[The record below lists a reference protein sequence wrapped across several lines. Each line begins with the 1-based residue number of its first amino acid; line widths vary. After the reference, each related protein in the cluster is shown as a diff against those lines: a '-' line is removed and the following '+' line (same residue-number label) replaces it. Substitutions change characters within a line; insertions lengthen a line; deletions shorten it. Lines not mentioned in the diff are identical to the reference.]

1 LPELKDFSCVSCFAC
16 YVLRMNQNNGIL
28 IADTPAKVAAYR
40 LLALKG
46 ALKLETK
53 GLQMSRGVRASV
65 IARDELK
72 KAGKPAPA
80 NKVKLLEAFEAYL
93 REIGVLI
100 DAPAKA

>member
-1 LPELKDFSCVSCFAC
+1 
-16 YVLRMNQNNGIL
+16 MQNTV
-28 IADTPAKVAAYR
+28 IADTPEKIQAFR

-65 IARDELK
+65 MARDVLA

-80 NKVKLLEAFEAYL
+80 NKVKLLAAFESHL
-93 REIGVLI
+93 REIGVLV
-100 DAPAKA
+100 DKPANAPGVFSLASTTQGDVIQRVD